1 MRESKKRF
9 LIAFLEA
16 ENAELRDK
24 ASKLT
29 SQVRALRETLGDVPS
44 ENCRNQRP
52 QVWERYLGSGQPI
65 GLMQKMKHDAP
76 GAAAAGPP
84 LEWDRYDGQPGRP
97 QRKGGWLKGKP
108 RKPRPRIDEYKDR
121 LLERLIAV
129 HGELPLTE
137 AGGP

>member
-1 MRESKKRF
+1 MRESKKRL

-84 LEWDRYDGQPGRP
+84 LEWDRYDGQPGR
-97 QRKGGWLKGKP
+97 QRKGGWPKGKP

-121 LLERLIAV
+121 LLERLVAV
-129 HGELPLTE
+129 HGEPR
-137 AGGP
+137 PR

>member
-1 MRESKKRF
+1 
-9 LIAFLEA
+9 
-16 ENAELRDK
+16 
-24 ASKLT
+24 
-29 SQVRALRETLGDVPS
+29 
-44 ENCRNQRP
+44 
-52 QVWERYLGSGQPI
+52 
-65 GLMQKMKHDAP
+65 MKHDAP